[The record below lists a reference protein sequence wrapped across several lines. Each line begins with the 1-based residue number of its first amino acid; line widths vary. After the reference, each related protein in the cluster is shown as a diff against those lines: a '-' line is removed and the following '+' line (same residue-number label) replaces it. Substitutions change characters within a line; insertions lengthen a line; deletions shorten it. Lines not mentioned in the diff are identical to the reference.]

1 MREFNKYSEKC
12 ESMKTLMVVLTAIL
26 TLGNGPGRP
35 EKSEKEEITKTLQFP
50 GGGSSKQILV
60 DNISGSIGVVGYD
73 GTDIQLVAHRT
84 SYGTSADK
92 LRESKEKIT
101 LDIREEPGKIIVYV
115 NTPWRCGDGGVSYRR
130 RDDYGFDADF
140 DFELRIPSKA
150 DFFLKT
156 VNKGSITV
164 ENMNGAFEVSN
175 VNGGIDMSGIT
186 GDGIVSTVNG
196 RVSVRFRSN
205 PDSRC
210 GFRTVNGSIEVEVP
224 DELSAD
230 LKLKTFN
237 GEVYSDFDV
246 TGLPRKA
253 SAPEKIGRRTVYRGD
268 EFFSVRAG
276 NGGPEMVFETL
287 NGDIRI
293 LRTHK

>member
-1 MREFNKYSEKC
+1 MR
-12 ESMKTLMVVLTAIL
+12 TLVVLLTAIL
-26 TLGNGPGRP
+26 SLDGGAGR
-35 EKSEKEEITKTLQFP
+35 SDTTEKEEIRKTLQFP
-50 GGGSSKQILV
+50 AGGSSNQVVL
-60 DNISGSIGVVGYD
+60 DNISGSIDVVGYD
-73 GTDIQLVAHRT
+73 GSDIQLVAHRT
-84 SYGTSADK
+84 SYGTSADR

-101 LDIREEPGKIIVYV
+101 LDIREEPGKVILYV
-115 NTPWRCGDGGVSYRR
+115 NTPWRCGDGSVSYRQ

-140 DFELRIPSKA
+140 DFELKIPSRA

-156 VNKGSITV
+156 VNKGAITV
-164 ENMNGAFEVSN
+164 SNMNGEFEVSN

-186 GDGIVSTVNG
+186 GAGLVSTVNG
-196 RVSVRFRSN
+196 KVGVRFRKN

-210 GFRTVNGSIEVEVP
+210 GFKTVNGTIEIEVP
-224 DELSAD
+224 GELSAD

-246 TGLPRKA
+246 TGLPHQA
-253 SAPEKIGRRTVYRGD
+253 SAPERIGRRTVYRGD

-276 NGGPEMVFETL
+276 KGGPEMLFETL